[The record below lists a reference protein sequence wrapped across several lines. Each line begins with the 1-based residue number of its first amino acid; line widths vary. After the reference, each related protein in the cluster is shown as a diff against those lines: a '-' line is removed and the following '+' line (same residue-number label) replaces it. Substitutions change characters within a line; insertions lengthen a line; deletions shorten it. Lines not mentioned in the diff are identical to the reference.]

1 MASMQHDLT
10 EEEQQFSMGMPGIEE
25 GFQVTAETIWKWFL

>member
-10 EEEQQFSMGMPGIEE
+10 EEEQQFSMGMPGMEE
-25 GFQVTAETIWKWFL
+25 WFQVTPEAIW